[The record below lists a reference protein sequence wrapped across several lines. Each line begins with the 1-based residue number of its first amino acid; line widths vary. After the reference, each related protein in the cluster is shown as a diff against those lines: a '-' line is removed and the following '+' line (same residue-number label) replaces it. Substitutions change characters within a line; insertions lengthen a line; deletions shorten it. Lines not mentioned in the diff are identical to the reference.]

1 MSHYDNVFDRAPTI
15 AESVR
20 EWAWVVGAE
29 RLDQQWL
36 LSDYDTWERN
46 PHYTGPEQRHP
57 ESYQEEYE
65 QHYHD
70 SLERDCDEP
79 YEPELEDE
87 YDDGYDCE
95 AQGDGGWLE

>member
-1 MSHYDNVFDRAPTI
+1 MYEDYEDDRPI
-15 AESVR
+15 AWSQAVR

-36 LSDYDTWERN
+36 LSDYDTWELN
-46 PHYTGPEQRHP
+46 PHYKGPAQGHP

-79 YEPELEDE
+79 YEPEPLEPE
-87 YDDGYDCE
+87 EWYE
-95 AQGDGGWLE
+95 